1 MQSQR
6 LRSHEPMSP
15 PLTPINP
22 SRQLESRVPASC
34 KFPVSCDVS
43 IGAAERAPT
52 RAAEYSPATREG
64 GVVKCGSLSATPSAC
79 TGGPER
85 PTTPIGAQMIIGYVI
100 AAALLECTL
109 HHTSVTQPHGAPH
122 DPVTNDELIAKFHA
136 AGRPRHRCGSGATI
150 SAVSV
155 TSSTC
160 SRRRYE
166 AHSAEGTH
174 HDDDARTSSLVGSAG
189 GSTNSSRRLGFR
201 RNLG

>member
-1 MQSQR
+1 
-6 LRSHEPMSP
+6 
-15 PLTPINP
+15 
-22 SRQLESRVPASC
+22 
-34 KFPVSCDVS
+34 
-43 IGAAERAPT
+43 
-52 RAAEYSPATREG
+52 
-64 GVVKCGSLSATPSAC
+64 
-79 TGGPER
+79 
-85 PTTPIGAQMIIGYVI
+85 MIIGYVI

-166 AHSAEGTH
+166 VSALQRLY
-174 HDDDARTSSLVGSAG
+174 AAG
-189 GSTNSSRRLGFR
+189 HRLTLELAASGRRE
-201 RNLG
+201 